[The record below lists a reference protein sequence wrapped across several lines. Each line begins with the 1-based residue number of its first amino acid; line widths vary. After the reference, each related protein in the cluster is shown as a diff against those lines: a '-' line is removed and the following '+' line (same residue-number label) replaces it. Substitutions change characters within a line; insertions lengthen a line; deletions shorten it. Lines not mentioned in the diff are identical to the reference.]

1 MYVLSQGSVIS
12 KEFVMKAFTALFVAC
27 VSFVATAAVAGEPTP
42 ADGYQSVLATKQ
54 STVAAAPVVVS
65 QPATVV
71 VAPQPV
77 VIELAPAASPCAN
90 GRCQSA
96 PKLYNAETCNSESCR
111 NRLFGG
117 TVVRKNSR
125 TVYKPV
131 RR

>member
-1 MYVLSQGSVIS
+1 
-12 KEFVMKAFTALFVAC
+12 MKAFTALFVAC
-27 VSFVATAAVAGEPTP
+27 VSFVATAAVAGEPTL
-42 ADGYQSVLATKQ
+42 ADGTQSILATKQ
-54 STVAAAPVVVS
+54 AAPIVVT

-77 VIELAPAASPCAN
+77 VIELVSAVSPCAN

-117 TVVRKNSR
+117 AVVRKNSR